1 MPYIQIV
8 VTPHF
13 YWELVIDDVL
23 QTYGQAHDETSA
35 IDAATIASR
44 KYLINPITI
53 IRDYIDQS

>member
-13 YWELVIDDVL
+13 YWALFFDDVL

-35 IDAATIASR
+35 IDEATIASR